1 MSDLKKKV
9 PSSSKVS
16 FEPTVR
22 IEKTGPL
29 KFLWAGRMCG
39 SRTLLNWNLIKQ
51 WTTDKSTR
59 TIIKKLVYRKV
70 QGVNFVLINLL
81 HSWQPMNRLCKKY
94 DTGKL

>member
-1 MSDLKKKV
+1 MSDLKKKKV

-16 FEPTVR
+16 FEPTTVR

-39 SRTLLNWNLIKQ
+39 SRALLNWNLIKQ

-70 QGVNFVLINLL
+70 QGVQFFFIQLAAFMAAHESIM
-81 HSWQPMNRLCKKY
+81 QEI
-94 DTGKL
+94 